1 MKEVKLDLCK
11 FLGVREG
18 ERFTINACDK
28 TNIYKVENNTLLI
41 ENFDGSWFF
50 SSMAIN
56 NFSKGIR
63 PIKRDILTDKEK
75 DYLESVI
82 YPVRDKVEEIIKIR
96 NNTFSIEFIKIYLKD
111 FDNIS
116 LYAFESNTQF
126 KGMEADKKYTLSDL
140 GLEE

>member
-1 MKEVKLDLCK
+1 MLDLCK

-41 ENFDGSWFF
+41 KNFDGNWFF

-56 NFSKGIR
+56 NLSKGIT
-63 PIKRDILTDKEK
+63 PIGKDVLTPEEK

-82 YPVRDKVEEIIKIR
+82 YPVRDKVEEIIKFR
-96 NNTFSIEFIKIYLKD
+96 NSTFSIEFIKIYLKD
-111 FDNIS
+111 YDNITFYS
-116 LYAFESNTQF
+116 FEVGTEF
-126 KGMEADKKYTLSDL
+126 KGMEADKKYTLKDL
-140 GLEE
+140 GLEK

>member
-11 FLGVREG
+11 FLGVKEG

-56 NFSKGIR
+56 NLSEGIT
-63 PIKRDILTDKEK
+63 PIERDILTDKEK
-75 DYLESVI
+75 NYLREVI
-82 YPVRDKVEEIIKIR
+82 KPVRDKVEEIIKIR
-96 NNTFSIEFIKIYLKD
+96 NNTFLIEFIKIYLKD
-111 FDNIS
+111 CDDIS
-116 LYAFESNTQF
+116 LYAFEPNTQF
-126 KGMEADKKYTLSDL
+126 KGMEADKKYTLKDL